1 MPVRLELADIFR
13 CHGDAWRTANAG
25 HISVAQ
31 QRVMK
36 AIESCRTAVLG
47 GHVER
52 CEDCTQ
58 TRIAYNSCRNRH
70 CPKCQGSAA
79 AAWLAARQTE
89 LLPVPYFHVVFTLP
103 TVIGAMAYQNK
114 SKLYGLLFK
123 AASEALITVARDPK
137 RLGAEIGITAVL
149 HTWGQNLQH
158 HPHLHCI
165 ISGGG
170 ISRDGKRWVSC
181 KSSFLPPRILAR
193 FFRRLFLNG
202 LIASYEAGELQF
214 FGNLVEL
221 NDAHAFSQELKSL
234 HASRWGVCSKEH
246 YAGPQQVLAYLARY
260 THRVAI
266 VNSRL
271 LDLDETHVSFAWR
284 KYQANGSQESNVI
297 RLEIAEFLRRFL
309 LHVLPSGFRRVRHY
323 GLLANGHRAAK
334 LVLCRSLL
342 DASEQTISSGS
353 KAGNPQPQL
362 SFDRPT
368 CPCCGGRMLIVEI
381 LSRTP
386 SRTHHVR
393 RLDAS

>member
-1 MPVRLELADIFR
+1 
-13 CHGDAWRTANAG
+13 
-25 HISVAQ
+25 
-31 QRVMK
+31 MK

-52 CEDCTQ
+52 CEDCAQ

-123 AASEALITVARDPK
+123 AASEALVTVARDPK

-158 HPHLHCI
+158 HPHLHCVI
-165 ISGGG
+165 PGGG
-170 ISRDGKRWVSC
+170 ISRDGKRWVWC
-181 KSSFLPPRILAR
+181 KSSFLQPRVLER
-193 FFRRLFLNG
+193 LFRRLFLNG
-202 LIASYEAGELQF
+202 LMASFEAGELQF

-221 NDAHAFSQELKSL
+221 NGAHAFSQELESL
-234 HASRWGVCSKEH
+234 PASKWVVYRKEPH
-246 YAGPQQVLAYLARY
+246 AGPRQVLACLARY

-271 LDLDETHVSFAWR
+271 LDLNETHVSFAWK
-284 KYQANGSQESNVI
+284 KYQANASQESNVI
-297 RLEIAEFLRRFL
+297 RLEIAEFVRRFL
-309 LHVLPSGFRRVRHY
+309 LHVLPSGFRRIRHY
-323 GLLANGHRAAK
+323 GLLANGHRTSRLA
-334 LVLCRSLL
+334 LCRSLL
-342 DASEQTISSGS
+342 DVCNEPISLDSRDDDRQTQS
-353 KAGNPQPQL
+353 
-362 SFDRPT
+362 SFDRPA
-368 CPCCGGRMLIVEI
+368 CPCCGGRMMIVEV
-381 LSRTP
+381 LGRTS

>member
-13 CHGDAWRTANAG
+13 RHGDAWRTANAG

-31 QRVMK
+31 QRVMN

-52 CEDCTQ
+52 CGDCAQ

-103 TVIGAMAYQNK
+103 TMIEAMAYQNK

-165 ISGGG
+165 IPGGG

-181 KSSFLPPRILAR
+181 KSSFLPPRVLAR

-202 LIASYEAGELQF
+202 LMAAFEAGELQF

-221 NDAHAFSQELKSL
+221 NDANAFLRQFESL
-234 HASRWGVCSKEH
+234 PASKWVVYSKEP

-271 LDLDETHVSFAWR
+271 LDLDETHVSFSWKEHQTNRSHQR
-284 KYQANGSQESNVI
+284 KI
-297 RLEIAEFLRRFL
+297 MRLEITEFVRRFL
-309 LHVLPSGFRRVRHY
+309 LHVLPSGFRRIRHY
-323 GLLANGHRAAK
+323 GLLANGHRASK
-334 LVLCRSLL
+334 LTICRSLL
-342 DASEQTISSGS
+342 DLDNEPISGDLRDQSRATWS
-353 KAGNPQPQL
+353 
-362 SFDRPT
+362 SFDRPA
-368 CPCCGGRMLIVEI
+368 CPCCGGRMMIVEI

-386 SRTHHVR
+386 LPTHHVR